1 MTDIDTIADGLASQ
15 IAGAYLVDEVTFLER
30 HAAAIRVVKSALQS
44 YGDACAKQM
53 REEALEQVKY
63 RLNVFGGEPTTLN
76 ERSILNHVSR
86 AILAIPLHSEKV
98 KP

>member
-53 REEALEQVKY
+53 RDDAAKCCMDYSPQSDVGYLILSAREEASE
-63 RLNVFGGEPTTLN
+63 E
-76 ERSILNHVSR
+76 IR
-86 AILAIPLHSEKV
+86 ALPLPSEKV